1 MQVQESSINRVIA
14 SGDEAGR
21 IRAEEESQRS
31 DLRRLAHPTDGLQ
44 VRQLLHH
51 GLLTPGIVLVQKA
64 IDEWRVNARGRDAV
78 AADVVSDIVARDGIS
93 HRQHRTLAH
102 RIGKSV
108 GEACGGSD
116 RGEVQNHAASGS
128 LHIINRGV
136 HAVVDTLHVDT
147 EDAFEVLIASA
158 LQRANVR
165 NSCIVD
171 KDVNRTAAADLA
183 ENILHLLLIG
193 DVAQVPL
200 RCATLVA
207 NCRRSFFGMLLSYFE
222 DVNRG
227 AGLRE
232 ADCDRLSDAA
242 CAASDNCS
250 LAFQP
255 ERARVGAV

>member
-1 MQVQESSINRVIA
+1 VQVQESSIDRVIA
-14 SGDEAGR
+14 SSDETCC
-21 IRAEEESQRS
+21 IRAKEKSQRR
-31 DLRRLAHPTDGLQ
+31 DFRRLPHPAHGLHLC
-44 VRQLLHH
+44 QLLHH
-51 GLLTPGIVLVQKA
+51 GLLTPGIILAKKA
-64 IDEWRVNARGRDAV
+64 VDEWRVNARRRDAI
-78 AADVVSDIVARDGIS
+78 AADIVTNIVARDGIS
-93 HRQHRTLAH
+93 HGQHRALAH

-147 EDAFEVLIASA
+147 EDALEVLIASA

-165 NSCIVD
+165 DSCIVD

-183 ENILHLLLIG
+183 ENILYLLLIG

-200 RCATLVA
+200 RCATLAA
-207 NCRRSFFGMLLSYFE
+207 NCRRSFFGMLLIYFE

-227 AGLRE
+227 ACLRE
-232 ADCDRLSDAA
+232 ADCDRLTDAA

-250 LAFQP
+250 LAFQQ